1 VNAAKLRQ
9 LVTSRGFVTSAVSV
23 AVVAL
28 AQAGIRVSPT
38 IREDAVNVVTI
49 AAPIALS
56 AYAWMR
62 ARIAKKNAAP
72 AEDGT
77 PGSSGAGE

>member
-1 VNAAKLRQ
+1 MNAAKLRQ

-38 IREDAVNVVTI
+38 IREDAVNVLTI
-49 AAPIALS
+49 AAPIGVSGYQWL
-56 AYAWMR
+56 R
-62 ARIAKKNAAP
+62 ARLARRRAAAP
-72 AEDGT
+72 QDG
-77 PGSSGAGE
+77 SAGASQQ